1 VQLHPGMG
9 WNFLIPLFAATILGS
24 IGNMYGALI
33 GGLIIG
39 ITQQLSTAF
48 LLPTYKLAVAFAI
61 MILILLFRPKGI
73 FGGRK

>member
-1 VQLHPGMG
+1 
-9 WNFLIPLFAATILGS
+9 LFAATILGS

-39 ITQQLSTAF
+39 VTQQLSTAF
-48 LLPTYKLAVAFAI
+48 LLPTYKQAVAFVI

-73 FGGRK
+73 FGGRN